1 MNIEDKAGE
10 RAEKVIGLIKDHQPQ
25 LRDADGLTEAVMASL
40 SDVKAGE
47 AFTDKKQRGG
57 ILLNIN
63 FRRLVAAAAILLL
76 GMLGYEQ
83 YIVLDK
89 VNRLEV
95 QLEKAAAKQSPAGIN
110 TYLNT
115 WETRAMMNFRRIK
128 DNNITFAEKVRRV
141 QEAMKA
147 IDKHATAGEN
157 TYRQRAINK
166 YNSMLMR

>member
-1 MNIEDKAGE
+1 
-10 RAEKVIGLIKDHQPQ
+10 
-25 LRDADGLTEAVMASL
+25 MASL
-40 SDVKAGE
+40 NDVKAGE

-76 GMLGYEQ
+76 GLLGYEQ

-89 VNRLEV
+89 VNRLEI
-95 QLEKAAAKQSPAGIN
+95 QLEKAAVKQGSAAGSPFMS
-110 TYLNT
+110 T

-128 DNNITFAEKVRRV
+128 DNNMSLAEKVRQV

-147 IDKHATAGEN
+147 IDKNATAGEN
-157 TYRQRAINK
+157 TYRQRAIKK